1 MNTLKFAIRNL
12 LRNRKRTIITVLTIC
27 FGFTALGVIGGILN
41 NIFSNLKEQAIV
53 NEKIG
58 HLTLVKEGFFKNGKI
73 NPQDYLFTGEE
84 LNSIKKILNANEEI
98 ELITPRL
105 SLFGS
110 ISNGSSSTI
119 FISEA
124 IIPEDDEILL
134 KTEIDGR
141 KERKATSLLPKS
153 TNEKETVAISSE
165 LAQNMK
171 IKKGDQL
178 TLLTSTKDGI
188 PNAIDVIIGNIY
200 NTGNPATNDKFV
212 LLNYETAKYLYD
224 TEGAERIILTVK
236 EIENLSKV
244 KSEIEKKL
252 LESGF
257 KIETKTWD
265 EVSLSYNKVKTMFT
279 VIFRVLSVIIS
290 IIVLLTLMNT
300 MQMNINE
307 RTKEIGTLRSIG
319 MLKNQ
324 IIYIFCLEGI
334 LIGIIGCLIAIP
346 VLFGLKMILQL
357 LNITFIPPVASIEI
371 LVSLLFKPSSII
383 PVFLLFMV
391 ASLIS
396 SFVSSFKIINQK
408 IINSL
413 NYN

>member
-12 LRNRKRTIITVLTIC
+12 LRNKKRTIITIFTIC

-58 HLTLVKEGFFKNGKI
+58 HITLVKEGYFKNGKL
-73 NPQDYLFTGEE
+73 NPQDYLFTGKEINE
-84 LNSIKKILNANEEI
+84 IKKILTSEKEL
-98 ELITPRL
+98 ELISPRL

-110 ISNGSSSTI
+110 ISNGTSSTI

-124 IIPEDDEILL
+124 IVPEDDEVLS
-134 KTEIDGR
+134 KTNIDGR
-141 KERKATSLLPKS
+141 SSRKVTSLLPKS
-153 TNEKETVAISSE
+153 NNNREYVAISSE

-171 IKKGDQL
+171 IKIDDQL

-188 PNAIDVIIGNIY
+188 PNAIDVVVKNIY
-200 NTGNPATNDKFV
+200 NTGNPATNDKFI

-224 TEGAERIILTVK
+224 TDGAERIILTLKDIDKLNEVK
-236 EIENLSKV
+236 L
-244 KSEIEKKL
+244 EIEKRLQK
-252 LESGF
+252 SGF

-265 EVSLSYNKVKTMFT
+265 EVSLSYNKVKNMFT

-324 IIYIFCLEGI
+324 IISIFCLEG
-334 LIGIIGCLIAIP
+334 LLMGIIGCLIGAP
-346 VLFGLKMILQL
+346 VLFSIKMILQF

-371 LVSLLFKPSSII
+371 LVTLIFKPSSII
-383 PVFLLFMV
+383 PVFILFML

-396 SFVSSFKIINQK
+396 SFVSSQKIINQK

-413 NYN
+413 NHN